1 MTKKEFDALVGADI
15 KRLMKQAENKIM
27 AEKLQALI
35 DRSKQYMGER
45 DWDKEDLFDD
55 KEEREPTNDDD
66 YQEDLKDRY
75 DQMKGL

>member
-27 AEKLQALI
+27 AEKLQVLI